1 MITGS
6 ILFLTLQKQ
15 QSLRKEPLKKTKKT
29 PIPVKGRGLCYRG
42 TTLISFDYRNLHSL
56 HSEITAFNRNI
67 FQIKLDPPNV
77 DSRGEFTQDPHKMLS
92 VTAFIP

>member
-1 MITGS
+1 MA
-6 ILFLTLQKQ
+6 ILTSTLLFNRAFLK
-15 QSLRKEPLKKTKKT
+15 SKKT

-42 TTLISFDYRNLHSL
+42 TTLISFDYYNLHSL

-77 DSRGEFTQDPHKMLS
+77 DSRGEFTQGSP
-92 VTAFIP
+92 